1 MENLHLKNL
10 SKEALFKDV
19 HRPRLITFFN
29 KENLTRYNI
38 EQLFKS
44 FNINTSKDVIT
55 AIYEICENK
64 YSNKTAL
71 VNATLNYI
79 IQISELNLVT
89 TKQINHNNNFK
100 YKNNPMLKTLYQRKN
115 ISFLSI
121 LFFILSES
129 IILKEFLKPEEIKIL
144 NENIKNIIKPN
155 KIIDNSET
163 LTFVVP
169 AIWIE
174 SNLST
179 DEKFKKIL
187 KEDLEQ
193 NKYYNIQKRKY
204 NKEDLET
211 IENKLREDFKEYNLR
226 FDNTITALEIFLKN
240 INKIPN
246 ELQEVNLIEIID

>member
-44 FNINTSKDVIT
+44 FNIKTSKDVIT
-55 AIYEICENK
+55 AIYKICENK

-71 VNATLNYI
+71 INATLNYI
-79 IQISELNLVT
+79 IQITELN
-89 TKQINHNNNFK
+89 QNNTL
-100 YKNNPMLKTLYQRKN
+100 KNTNDPMLKTLYQRKN
-115 ISFLSI
+115 IRFLII
-121 LFFILSES
+121 LFYILSES
-129 IILKEFLKPEEIKIL
+129 FILKEFLKPEEIKIL
-144 NENIKNIIKPN
+144 NENIKNIIKSN
-155 KIIDNSET
+155 QIIDNTET
-163 LTFVVP
+163 LTFIVP

-174 SNLST
+174 PKLST
-179 DEKFKKIL
+179 NENFKKIL
-187 KEDLEQ
+187 KEDLKQ

-246 ELQEVNLIEIID
+246 KLQELNLIEIID

>member
-10 SKEALFKDV
+10 TKEALFKDV

-29 KENLTRYNI
+29 NKNLTRYNI

-55 AIYEICENK
+55 AIYEIYENE

-79 IQISELNLVT
+79 IQITELN
-89 TKQINHNNNFK
+89 QNNTL
-100 YKNNPMLKTLYQRKN
+100 KNTNDPMLKILYQRKN
-115 ISFLSI
+115 IRFLII
-121 LFFILSES
+121 LFYILSES
-129 IILKEFLKPEEIKIL
+129 FILKEFLKPEEIQIINK
-144 NENIKNIIKPN
+144 NIKKLIKHN
-155 KIIDNSET
+155 QIIDNSET

-174 SNLST
+174 PNLST
-179 DEKFKKIL
+179 NENLKKNL
-187 KEDLEQ
+187 KEDLKQ
-193 NKYYNIQKRKY
+193 NNNYNIIKNTY
-204 NKEDLET
+204 NKKTLEL
-211 IENKLREDFKEYNLR
+211 IENKLKEDFKEYVLK
-226 FDNTITALEIFLKN
+226 FDHAITAPETFLLN

-246 ELQEVNLIEIID
+246 ELQELNLIEIID

>member
-1 MENLHLKNL
+1 MKNLHLKNL

-19 HRPRLITFFN
+19 HRPRLIAFFN
-29 KENLTRYNI
+29 NKNLTRYNI

-44 FNINTSKDVIT
+44 FNIKTSKDVIT

-79 IQISELNLVT
+79 IQITELN
-89 TKQINHNNNFK
+89 QNNNFK
-100 YKNNPMLKTLYQRKN
+100 YTNDPMLKTLYQRKN
-115 ISFLSI
+115 IHFLII
-121 LFFILSES
+121 LFYILSES

-155 KIIDNSET
+155 QIIDNSET
-163 LTFVVP
+163 LTFVIP

-211 IENKLREDFKEYNLR
+211 IENKLRENFKEYNLR

-246 ELQEVNLIEIID
+246 ELQELNLIEIID